1 MDHASANEKFD
12 WGIFGASVLVGKKT
26 KGGEGWRRSER
37 ILFLINCELRN
48 VYSTS
53 LKPMHACALFSH
65 SLGNEEE

>member
-1 MDHASANEKFD
+1 
-12 WGIFGASVLVGKKT
+12 LVGKKT